1 MKFEIAIIS
10 LEDSPRRD
18 YIKLIPDYYINAVNG
33 LNYSLDALQS
43 KIKFHT
49 GKEFITCRSVPFSDK
64 WKIRLAIFLS
74 HLKCLRV
81 VNRTHHEI
89 NKLVIPPLLI
99 LEDDFKI
106 NYESPKDIPLP
117 PLPDDW
123 EILFLGGF
131 FTDKKGHTEKPKKG
145 WNYIDHSKIKFWTT
159 SAYIIKDP
167 VKLLKTIRDFG
178 SLTTLDSYY
187 NRWVFK
193 KMKSYYLYP
202 VVVEQNDLLESSIK
216 DRKYILE
223 QRKKQ
228 LRIPTSFF
236 IGD

>member
-1 MKFEIAIIS
+1 MKFKIAIIS
-10 LEDSPRRD
+10 LEDSPRRN
-18 YIKLIPDYYINAVNG
+18 YIKLIPDYYIDAING
-33 LNYSLDALQS
+33 LDFSLEALQA
-43 KIKFHT
+43 KIKYHT
-49 GKEFITCRSVPFSDK
+49 GKEFITCRSVPFTDK

-74 HLKCLRV
+74 HLKSLRWVIQTHYEKNNLV
-81 VNRTHHEI
+81 V
-89 NKLVIPPLLI
+89 PPLLI
-99 LEDDFKI
+99 LEDDFKMD
-106 NYESPKDIPLP
+106 YQSPKDIPLP

-131 FTDKKGHTEKPKKG
+131 FTDKKGHTEKPKIG
-145 WNYIDHSKIKFWTT
+145 WNLIRHDKIKWWTT
-159 SAYIIKDP
+159 SSYIVKDP
-167 VKLLKTIRDFG
+167 TKLLKTIRDFG
-178 SLTTLDSYY
+178 ALTTLDSYY

-223 QRKKQ
+223 QRNKQ
-228 LRIPTSFF
+228 LRIKSPFF

>member
-1 MKFEIAIIS
+1 MKFKIAIIS
-10 LEDSPRRD
+10 LEDSPRRN
-18 YIKLIPDYYINAVNG
+18 YIKLIPDYYIDAING
-33 LNYSLDALQS
+33 LDFSLEALQA
-43 KIKFHT
+43 KLKFHT
-49 GKEFITCRSVPFSDK
+49 GKEFITCRSVPFTDK

-74 HLKCLRV
+74 HLKSLRWV
-81 VNRTHHEI
+81 IQTHYEK
-89 NKLVIPPLLI
+89 NKLVVPPLLI
-99 LEDDFKI
+99 LEDDFKMD
-106 NYESPKDIPLP
+106 YENPKDIPLP

-131 FTDKKGHTEKPKKG
+131 YTDKKGHTEKPKIG
-145 WNYIDHSKIKFWTT
+145 WNFIRHDKIKWWTT
-159 SAYIIKDP
+159 SSYIVKDP

-178 SLTTLDSYY
+178 ALTTLDSYY

-216 DRKYILE
+216 DKKYILE
-223 QRKKQ
+223 QRNKQ
-228 LRIPTSFF
+228 LRIPSSFF